1 MKYKKVFLISY
12 LVSVGLYFISAICIS
27 AFLYYNRKQD
37 IVYESININSPIFIE
52 DTSSPVFSGV
62 SAKSAVL
69 IDGKSGAVLFEKN
82 SDTRLYMASTTKIMT
97 ALIVLENLPLDAIV
111 TVPKEATLVEG
122 SSIYLRENE
131 KITVETLLYG
141 LLLESGNDAAHTLAV
156 AVSGTTEKF
165 AELMNEKARQ
175 MGLKN
180 TCFANPHG
188 LTDENHYTTAYEL
201 GFIASKALENPVFKE
216 MTSTKNKMIQSL
228 DGEVT
233 RYFSNHNKMLNMY
246 SGAIGV
252 KTGFT
257 KAAGR
262 CLVSAA
268 ERNGNM
274 FVAVTLNDGNDWRDH
289 SAMLDYGFE
298 NYKSIT
304 VAKENEFGVYF
315 GSERY
320 TNPQSIYLTA
330 EKDSEVILK
339 YEVYKE
345 ADKVYVVYYANG
357 QNLGKFHLVKEQL

>member
-1 MKYKKVFLISY
+1 MKYKKVFIISY
-12 LVSVGLYFISAICIS
+12 LVSVALYFTGAVLVSG
-27 AFLYYNRKQD
+27 FLYYNIKQEKA
-37 IVYESININSPIFIE
+37 YESININSPIFIE
-52 DTSSPVFSGV
+52 DTSFPLFSGV

-69 IDGKSGAVLFEKN
+69 IDGKSGAVLFEKD

-97 ALIVLENLPLDAIV
+97 ALIALEKLPLNTVV

-156 AVSGTTEKF
+156 AVSGSPEKF
-165 AELMNEKARQ
+165 AELMNEKARE

-180 TCFANPHG
+180 TLFANPHG
-188 LTDENHYTTAYEL
+188 LTDENHYTTAYEI
-201 GFIASKALENPVFKE
+201 GFIASKAMKNPTFRE
-216 MTSTKNKMIQSL
+216 MVSTKSKTIPSL
-228 DGEVT
+228 DGEIT

-246 SGAIGV
+246 PGAIGV

-268 ERNGNM
+268 ERDGNM
-274 FVAVTLNDGNDWRDH
+274 FIAVTLNDGNDWKDH

-298 NYKSIT
+298 NYKSIS

-315 GSERY
+315 GTERY

-330 EKDSEVILK
+330 EKDSEVVLK

-345 ADKVYVVYYANG
+345 EDKVYVVYYANG
-357 QNLGKFHLVKEQL
+357 QNLGKFHLVKESL